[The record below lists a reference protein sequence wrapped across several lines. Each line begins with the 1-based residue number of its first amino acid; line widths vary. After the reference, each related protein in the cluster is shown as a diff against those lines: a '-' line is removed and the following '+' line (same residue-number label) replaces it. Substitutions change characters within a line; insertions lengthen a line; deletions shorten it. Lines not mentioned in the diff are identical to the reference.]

1 MIETTRFSTS
11 RLLGRNRGKGARRR
25 PVSPLL
31 LGCLLSGTLALSACS
46 FPLPVAQPTPIASSN
61 AATAS
66 APQSSAPQS
75 NAEPSAEI
83 TNPDATTGTGGVYGE
98 FTSLSEACISVSATM
113 LSVTILPLAAL
124 VGGNPDDIKKAK
136 EELSQMQGKVP
147 DELKPSFEKLRAY
160 TESAGTDFRKYGEP
174 EFEELMKPIQDWM
187 DKNCK

>member
-1 MIETTRFSTS
+1 MGDTMIETTGSSTS
-11 RLLGRNRGKGARRR
+11 RLPGRNRRKGAGRRGT
-25 PVSPLL
+25 SPLL
-31 LGCLLSGTLALSACS
+31 IGCLLIGTLALSACS

-61 AATAS
+61 APTAS
-66 APQSSAPQS
+66 GPQSS
-75 NAEPSAEI
+75 AEPSAEI
-83 TNPDATTGTGGVYGE
+83 SASPDATTGTGGVYGE
-98 FTSLSEACISVSATM
+98 FASLSEACISVSAAM

-124 VGGNPDDIKKAK
+124 VGGDPEDIKKAK

>member
-11 RLLGRNRGKGARRR
+11 MLPGRNRRKGGSRRGTA
-25 PVSPLL
+25 PLL
-31 LGCLLSGTLALSACS
+31 VGCLLIGTLALGACS
-46 FPLPVAQPTPIASSN
+46 FPLPVAQPTPIASSSN
-61 AATAS
+61 AATSNS
-66 APQSSAPQS
+66 APESST
-75 NAEPSAEI
+75 EPSAEI
-83 TNPDATTGTGGVYGE
+83 NASPDAATGTGGVYGE

-124 VGGNPDDIKKAK
+124 VGGDPEDIEKAK
-136 EELSQMQGKVP
+136 EELSRMQAKVP
-147 DELKPSFEKLRAY
+147 EELKPSFEKLRAY